1 MWKNFSGGRQ
11 MESPLSGNMGVSWM
25 KRVDCLSCSF
35 FFFLSIEN
43 ILHCSNFYCTLILNV
58 STLDRMI
65 SFENLI

>member
-35 FFFLSIEN
+35 FFLFCQAKI
-43 ILHCSNFYCTLILNV
+43 FYTVAIFTV
-58 STLDRMI
+58 H
-65 SFENLI
+65 